1 MAATGAKAVPARNPR
16 QKRRNQLPT
25 GCRGQVLHGHLC
37 NFYTLRAAQ
46 RVTCRSYK
54 DVRVELALDTPWG
67 AGYASSDVGFGLA
80 RPSHRSPPSRGA
92 EDGNRSSVTG
102 TLADL
107 HDRTTI
113 SES

>member
-1 MAATGAKAVPARNPR
+1 VTRCAAPQRYPAGALFSGFGLSERPARYR
-16 QKRRNQLPT
+16 W
-25 GCRGQVLHGHLC
+25 G
-37 NFYTLRAAQ
+37 AAQ

-54 DVRVELALDTPWG
+54 DVRVELAPRHPWG
-67 AGYASSDVGFGLA
+67 AGYASYDVGFGLA

-113 SES
+113 SESYSSDHFPA